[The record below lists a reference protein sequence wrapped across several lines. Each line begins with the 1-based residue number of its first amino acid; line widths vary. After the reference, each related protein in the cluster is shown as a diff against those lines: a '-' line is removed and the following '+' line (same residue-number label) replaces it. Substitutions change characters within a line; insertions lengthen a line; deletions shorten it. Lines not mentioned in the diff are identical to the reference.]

1 MVDAALTA
9 LVMLLQPYNLAMLLS
24 GVIAGVFVG
33 ILPGLGGTVG
43 MIILLPF
50 VYGMDPYA
58 ALALFMGMTAILRTV
73 DSIPAVLFALPGTAG
88 SQATI
93 MDGYPLARKGEAGR
107 ALGAA
112 FTASMIGGVFGAA
125 ALSLS
130 LPLAKPIISS
140 LGSPE
145 FLMLSILGIT
155 MVGVL
160 SGARPLR
167 GVIAGFLGVLASSIG
182 GAPSAVDL
190 RYTFGLPYLMEG
202 IPLVVL
208 AMGLFAVPEIVDLI
222 IRGTAISDK
231 PQLGR
236 GAMVGVRDTLR
247 NFWLVLRCSVIG
259 TFVGFLPGMG
269 ASAANWMAYG
279 HAVQTA
285 RDKSQFGKGD
295 IRGVIAPEAANDSSA
310 GGSLIPTILFGIPGS
325 AAMAVFLYA
334 LIVLGI
340 NPGPTMLTQ
349 QLDMAYTMVW
359 GLALGNIIASIVC
372 ILISVPLSRLTTIS
386 VHYWVPFA
394 LIIILLASYQS
405 TRSWG
410 DLAVLVLMSLI
421 GWFMKRLSWPRPP
434 LLIGFVLGAIME
446 RYLWL
451 SSMRYGMEWMTRPLV
466 IVIALITVAS
476 VIAGLRASRL
486 ADTTPAAARA
496 STDGRDD

>member
-1 MVDAALTA
+1 MAEAALSA
-9 LVMLLQPYNLAMLLS
+9 LAILLQPYNLAMLM
-24 GVIAGVFVG
+24 AGVLTGLFVG
-33 ILPGLGGTVG
+33 ILPGLGGTIG

-73 DSIPAVLFALPGTAG
+73 DSFPAILFALPGTAG

-93 MDGYPLARKGEAGR
+93 MDGYPLSRKGEAQR
-107 ALGAA
+107 ALAAA

-145 FLMLSILGIT
+145 FLMLSVLGIT

-160 SGARPLR
+160 SGNHPLR
-167 GVIAGFLGVLASSIG
+167 GIIAGLLGVALSTIG

-190 RYTFGLPYLMEG
+190 RYTFDIPYLMEG
-202 IPLVVL
+202 VPLVIL
-208 AMGLFAVPEIVDLI
+208 AMGLFAVPEILELI
-222 IRGTAISDK
+222 LRGTSISDK
-231 PQLGR
+231 PKVGR
-236 GAMVGVRDTLR
+236 GTLQGMRDTFR
-247 NFWLVLRCSVIG
+247 NFWLVIRCSVIG

-269 ASAANWMAYG
+269 AAAANWMAYG

-285 RDKSQFGKGD
+285 KDSSQFGKGD

-340 NPGPTMLTQ
+340 NPGPTMLSM

-359 GLALGNIIASIVC
+359 GLAIGNIVASMVC
-372 ILISVPLSRLTTIS
+372 IAISKPISRLTTVS

-394 LIIILLASYQS
+394 FVIIIIASYQS

-410 DLAVLVLMSLI
+410 DLLVLALFGVV
-421 GWFMKRLSWPRPP
+421 GWVMKRLEWPRPP
-434 LLIGFVLGAIME
+434 LLIGFVLGTIME

-451 SSMRYGMEWMTRPLV
+451 SSMRYGTEWITRP
-466 IVIALITVAS
+466 IVIIIAVITLFS
-476 VIAGLRASRL
+476 VIAGLGVTKKFFNRKSEEAS
-486 ADTTPAAARA
+486 
-496 STDGRDD
+496 

>member
-1 MVDAALTA
+1 MTEAALSAFLT
-9 LVMLLQPYNLAMLLS
+9 LLQPYNLAMLLT
-24 GVIAGVFVG
+24 GVLAGVFVG

-58 ALALFMGMTAILRTV
+58 ALALFMGMTAMLRTV
-73 DSIPAVLFALPGTAG
+73 DSIPAILFALPGTAG

-93 MDGYPLARKGEAGR
+93 MDGYPLARKGQAGR
-107 ALGAA
+107 ALAAA
-112 FTASMIGGVFGAA
+112 FTASMIGGVVGAI

-145 FLMLSILGIT
+145 FLMLAILGIT

-160 SGARPLR
+160 SGKRPLR
-167 GVIAGFLGVLASSIG
+167 GIIAGFLGVWLSTIG

-190 RYTFGLPYLMEG
+190 RYTFGLPYMMEG
-202 IPLVVL
+202 MPLVVL
-208 AMGLFAVPEIVDLI
+208 AMGLFAIPEIVDLVV
-222 IRGTAISDK
+222 RGTTISDT
-231 PQLGR
+231 PGLGK
-236 GAMVGVRDTLR
+236 GVLNGIKDVFR
-247 NFWLVLRCSVIG
+247 NIWLVLRCSVIG

-285 RDKSQFGKGD
+285 KDKSQFGRGD
-295 IRGVIAPEAANDSSA
+295 IRGVIAPESANDSSA

-334 LIVLGI
+334 LVVLGI
-340 NPGPTMLTQ
+340 NPGPTMLIQ
-349 QLDMAYTMVW
+349 QLDMAYMMVW
-359 GLALGNIIASIVC
+359 GLALGNIIASLVC
-372 ILISVPLSRLTTIS
+372 MAISAPIARITTIS
-386 VHYWVPFA
+386 IHYWIPFA
-394 LIIILLASYQS
+394 LVIILLASYQS

-410 DLAVLVLMSLI
+410 DLLLLIGISVL
-421 GWFMKRLSWPRPP
+421 GWFMKRLGWPRPP
-434 LLIGFVLGAIME
+434 LLIGFVLGGIME

-451 SSMRYGMEWMTRPLV
+451 SSMRYGAEWLTRPLV
-466 IVIALITVAS
+466 IVIGIITIMS
-476 VIAGLRASRL
+476 ILAGLGAGGYLRSKFNPKAVE
-486 ADTTPAAARA
+486 
-496 STDGRDD
+496 DD